1 MSDQQKTEIVEAEK
15 PTVVPPPEHNPFARA
30 LSADAAPGAVEI
42 EMGRAVAEAQGA
54 LVIAQKFPR
63 DEAEAYKRML
73 AGCGRMGLAEEA
85 FWKFSRAGETITG
98 PSIRLA
104 EFLAGVWGNI
114 TYGMREL
121 SHRDGKTEMEV
132 FAWDLQTNVRSVQ
145 QFVVL
150 HERDTKSGTK
160 KLESQRDIYELG
172 ANLGARRMRSAILR
186 VLPAD
191 FVDHAE
197 KACRKTLEVK
207 GANEPM
213 ESRIKRML
221 LAFAGYGV
229 EVKRVEEHLGHP
241 TDAITLDELMDLQAI
256 YNSIR
261 GGAKVEGF
269 FPREK
274 PQVAAPRTTATAA
287 PATPAP
293 AATPTAVPPPAAP
306 RRGRPPKN
314 REAGPAPA
322 DATGAAISSA
332 VASPAPAA
340 PPIIDEGPGETDAEA
355 IERAAQPPPAPAA
368 PAAQDDMEDL
378 FT

>member
-1 MSDQQKTEIVEAEK
+1 MSNEIVETAK
-15 PTVVPPPEHNPFARA
+15 PIIAPPAPPENPFARP

-54 LVIAQKFPR
+54 LLIAQKFPR
-63 DEAEAYKRML
+63 DEGEAYKRML
-73 AGCGRMGLAEEA
+73 AGCGRLGLAEEA
-85 FWKFSRAGETITG
+85 FWKFQRSGETITG

-150 HERDTKSGTK
+150 HERDTKGGPK
-160 KLESQRDIYELG
+160 KLESQRDVYELG

-191 FVDHAE
+191 FIDHAV
-197 KACRKTLEVK
+197 KACQKTLEVK

-229 EVKRVEEHLGHP
+229 EAKRLEEHLGHP
-241 TDAITLDELMDLQAI
+241 TDAITLEELLDLQAI

-261 GGAKVEGF
+261 GGAKVDGF

-274 PQVAAPRTTATAA
+274 PAAA
-287 PATPAP
+287 PATPP
-293 AATPTAVPPPAAP
+293 AATPTAAPPPTPP
-306 RRGRPPKN
+306 RRGRPPKPK
-314 REAGPAPA
+314 EE
-322 DATGAAISSA
+322 
-332 VASPAPAA
+332 APAA
-340 PPIIDEGPGETDAEA
+340 VAPASTAPPAASRIVDVQPGETDEA
-355 IERAAQPPPAPAA
+355 ATQRHAGTTTPPPAPAA
-368 PAAQDDMEDL
+368 PAAQADPEEL
-378 FT
+378 F